1 MHEDKKG
8 VEFYTFAK
16 ELTILV
22 NGGALPSKDWI
33 SAIDAKGRTML
44 HYAAQKGDMNVIKAL
59 VEKGADKTKVDQY

>member
-1 MHEDKKG
+1 M
-8 VEFYTFAK
+8 
-16 ELTILV
+16 
-22 NGGALPSKDWI
+22 PSKDWI